1 MKLLP
6 LLIAFSVCLILKKK
20 RQQFKN
26 ESLNIRE
33 GLLNIS
39 GLYTM
44 DYVSHF
50 EVNTELKN
58 FTKQE
63 QDILNLIK
71 SENFN
76 TYRFYVVGGWLR
88 DKVLTNN

>member
-6 LLIAFSVCLILKKK
+6 LLIAFSVYLILKKK

-76 TYRFYVVGGWLR
+76 NHRFYVVGGWVR

>member
-1 MKLLP
+1 MKLLL

-26 ESLNIRE
+26 ESLNQRQ
-33 GLLNIS
+33 GLMNIS
-39 GLYTM
+39 GLYTI
-44 DYVSHF
+44 DYLSHF
-50 EVNTELKN
+50 DVNTELKN

-76 TYRFYVVGGWLR
+76 NYKFYVVGGWVR